1 MVPTPRAWPPL
12 TTPTLP
18 SRPLLLDDRSLVA
31 LLVGERLPITRGAER
46 FTTSYFYFRACRA
59 VVVGAGG
66 RLSGPFERLDPV
78 HRAVALE
85 HMLALPDE
93 VGLPEPR
100 LIVPVMVKVQSRHPG
115 LNVLNTEAV
124 AAALLLGA
132 RMVLSA
138 PTAQGQLQAVLPDEG
153 IAFQAVDLP

>member
-1 MVPTPRAWPPL
+1 
-12 TTPTLP
+12 
-18 SRPLLLDDRSLVA
+18 
-31 LLVGERLPITRGAER
+31 
-46 FTTSYFYFRACRA
+46 
-59 VVVGAGG
+59 
-66 RLSGPFERLDPV
+66 
-78 HRAVALE
+78 
-85 HMLALPDE
+85 MLALPDD

-100 LIVPVMVKVQSRHPG
+100 LIVPVMVKVQRRHPG

-153 IAFQAVDLP
+153 IAFQTVDLP

>member
-1 MVPTPRAWPPL
+1 VVGTPRAWLPS

-31 LLVGERLPITRGAER
+31 LLLGEGLPITRGAER
-46 FTTSYFYFRACRA
+46 FTTTYFYFRACRA
-59 VVVGAGG
+59 VVAGVGG

-85 HMLALPDE
+85 QMLALPDD
-93 VGLPEPR
+93 VGLPESR
-100 LIVPVMVKVQSRHPG
+100 LIVPVMVDLQRRHSA

-132 RMVLSA
+132 KMVLSP

-153 IAFQAVDLP
+153 IAFQTVDLP